1 MSLEEKDLIKG
12 LGQVM
17 NQDTFRAVRE
27 KKSGLIQFN
36 PVKMVNVCFAKHDK
50 GGRTYMFINPSDQR
64 LSPDTKIAVNT
75 KYGLRIAYVV
85 SSLKVQRKY
94 LKALARVI
102 NNSSNKYSKVVGV
115 FMDEDAETFVRLGGI
130 HEQQSENRVDV
141 QSKGNQL
148 SEQIVG

>member
-27 KKSGLIQFN
+27 KQSGLIQFN

-50 GGRTYMFINPSDQR
+50 RGKTYMFINPSDKR
-64 LSPDTKIAVNT
+64 LSQDTKIAVNT
-75 KYGLRIAYVV
+75 KYGIRIAYVV
-85 SSLKVQRKY
+85 SSLKIQRKY

-115 FMDEDAETFVRLGGI
+115 FMDEESETFVRLGGK

>member
-27 KKSGLIQFN
+27 KQSGLIQFN

-50 GGRTYMFINPSDQR
+50 GGKTYMFINPSDQR
-64 LSPDTKIAVNT
+64 LSQDTKIAVNT
-75 KYGLRIAYVV
+75 KYGIRIAYVV
-85 SSLKVQRKY
+85 SSLKIQRKY

-115 FMDEDAETFVRLGGI
+115 FMDEDVETFVRLGGK

>member
-1 MSLEEKDLIKG
+1 MSLENEGLIKG
-12 LGQVM
+12 LGQIM
-17 NQDTFRAVRE
+17 TQDTFRAVRE
-27 KKSGLIQFN
+27 KKSGLVQFN

-50 GGRTYMFINPSDQR
+50 GGKIYMFINPSDQR

-102 NNSSNKYSKVVGV
+102 GNPSNKYSTVVGV
-115 FMDEDAETFVRLGGI
+115 FMDETAETFVRLGDA
-130 HEQQSENRVDV
+130 HEQQGEN
-141 QSKGNQL
+141 
-148 SEQIVG
+148 

>member
-1 MSLEEKDLIKG
+1 MSLENEGLIKG
-12 LGQVM
+12 LGQIM
-17 NQDTFRAVRE
+17 TQDTFRAVRE
-27 KKSGLIQFN
+27 KKSGLVQFN

-102 NNSSNKYSKVVGV
+102 NNTSNQYSKVVGV
-115 FMDEDAETFVRLGGI
+115 FMDEKAETFVRLGGA
-130 HEQQSENRVDV
+130 HEQQGKNRVDV
-141 QSKGNQL
+141 QSEGNQL
-148 SEQIVG
+148 SKQIAD

>member
-1 MSLEEKDLIKG
+1 MSLENEGLIKG
-12 LGQVM
+12 LGQIM
-17 NQDTFRAVRE
+17 TQDTFRAVRE
-27 KKSGLIQFN
+27 KKSGLVQFN
-36 PVKMVNVCFAKHDK
+36 PVKMVNVCFVKHDK

-64 LSPDTKIAVNT
+64 LSPDTKITVNT

-102 NNSSNKYSKVVGV
+102 GNPSNKYSTVVGV
-115 FMDEDAETFVRLGGI
+115 FMDETAETFVRLGDA
-130 HEQQSENRVDV
+130 HEQQGENRVDV
-141 QSKGNQL
+141 QPEGNQL